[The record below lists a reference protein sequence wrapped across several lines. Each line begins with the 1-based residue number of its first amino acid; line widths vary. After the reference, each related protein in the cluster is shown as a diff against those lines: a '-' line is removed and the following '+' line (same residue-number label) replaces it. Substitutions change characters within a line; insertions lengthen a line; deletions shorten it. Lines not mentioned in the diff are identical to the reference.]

1 MAKQNG
7 ESIGGKKHT
16 RQTLRPVGRGKQI
29 YTFHLRL
36 RILTIHSGSGSL
48 TTVRTGP
55 GRGNRGALDREVS
68 RLLSPQ
74 PRIGVVSGDATLI
87 STGTASS

>member
-7 ESIGGKKHT
+7 ESIGGKEHT
-16 RQTLRPVGRGKQI
+16 RQTLRPAGRGKQI
-29 YTFHLRL
+29 CEFRL
-36 RILTIHSGSGSL
+36 GLLTIHSESGSI
-48 TTVRTGP
+48 TTVKTGP
-55 GRGNRGALDREVS
+55 GRCNCGVLDREVS

>member
-16 RQTLRPVGRGKQI
+16 RQTLRPVGGKQI
-29 YTFHLRL
+29 CAFHLGL
-36 RILTIHSGSGSL
+36 LTIHSGSGSL

-55 GRGNRGALDREVS
+55 GRCNRGALDREVS

>member
-7 ESIGGKKHT
+7 ESISGKKHT
-16 RQTLRPVGRGKQI
+16 RQTLRPVGKGKQI
-29 YTFHLRL
+29 CTFHLGL
-36 RILTIHSGSGSL
+36 LTFHSGSGSL
-48 TTVRTGP
+48 TTVRIGL
-55 GRGNRGALDREVS
+55 GRCNRGALDGEVS

-74 PRIGVVSGDATLI
+74 PRIGVLSGDATLI

>member
-16 RQTLRPVGRGKQI
+16 RQTLRPVGRGKE
-29 YTFHLRL
+29 L
-36 RILTIHSGSGSL
+36 LTIHSGPGSI
-48 TTVRTGP
+48 TTVKTGP
-55 GRGNRGALDREVS
+55 GRYNWCVLDREVS

-74 PRIGVVSGDATLI
+74 PRIGVVSGDATLM